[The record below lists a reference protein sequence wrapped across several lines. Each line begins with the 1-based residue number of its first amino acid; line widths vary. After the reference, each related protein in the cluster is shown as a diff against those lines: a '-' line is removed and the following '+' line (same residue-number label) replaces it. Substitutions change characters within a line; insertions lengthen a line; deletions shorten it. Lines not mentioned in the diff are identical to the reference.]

1 MTTVDIPLGYDDLLA
16 GPICVTMTTVMA
28 DGSLQSSVVWRKHEG
43 DHWLVGVGKESLK
56 YRNLQANPQVA
67 FTAIDPENPY
77 RYLEVRG
84 EVVEFAPDPPPEWW
98 DELSQFYTGQDYYG
112 NFEPVENRDDTGVVV
127 KIKPTRIRGNG

>member
-1 MTTVDIPLGYDDLLA
+1 MSLQTTGSASRLALHLPTTQTDRRSTMTTVEIPLGYDDLLA

-28 DGSLQSSVVWRKHEG
+28 DSSLQSSVVWRKHEG

-67 FTAIDPENPY
+67 FTAIDPQNPY

-84 EVVEFAPDPPPEWW
+84 EVVE
-98 DELSQFYTGQDYYG
+98 
-112 NFEPVENRDDTGVVV
+112 
-127 KIKPTRIRGNG
+127 